1 MNVKGIE
8 EELAIWKRQQQ
19 RPESHLK
26 KKVGYLQETIQD
38 KMPKLYHTVA
48 TQCVKRTAETI
59 MYGIDKSNQLI
70 VKEIRSFSLEEADQK
85 AVDLF
90 RRYRRM
96 ALAEGIGTGA
106 GGFVAGAMDFP
117 LFLSLKLKALF
128 EVAHLY
134 GFSTETLQDRFF
146 ILLLFQFSYGNRTH
160 RLDVLKEV
168 EAYIEHG
175 TINETNWEQLQLQYR
190 DTIDIPKT
198 LQLLPVVGAVFGGTA
213 NYYLFTKLE
222 ENTIQLCRMRWLAE
236 FKRVTLENE

>member
-222 ENTIQLCRMRWLAE
+222 ENTIQLCRMR
-236 FKRVTLENE
+236 